1 VVDVHAERLAEME
14 LSSKTFQ
21 AEMLQRLS
29 RLDESM
35 HESMGSR
42 VKEYESV
49 LDRNRLLHGEM
60 DLLRQKVSGSDVQQ
74 YLCCTQGCT
83 VSV

>member
-1 VVDVHAERLAEME
+1 
-14 LSSKTFQ
+14 
-21 AEMLQRLS
+21 MLQRLG

-49 LDRNRLLHGEM
+49 LDRNRLLHGEI
-60 DLLRQKVSGSDVQQ
+60 DSLRQKVRLGYVAVRV
-74 YLCCTQGCT
+74 LCSTRT